1 MLDETLCRLIV
12 EAWLGLVPNAV
23 ERQRRCESRPSESS
37 RVNEPADRERPRLV
51 HDNLHKFGA
60 ELGAEL
66 AAAVAA
72 ADRADWEAMLQAV
85 RMIQGRAMVT
95 RGLLERTL
103 GQDAAATEPALV
115 RVIREIKG
123 LISNQEVDSL
133 SPDEL
138 RARMRKVL
146 QALDRELK
154 VMLSPPD
161 ESSIA

>member
-1 MLDETLCRLIV
+1 M
-12 EAWLGLVPNAV
+12 
-23 ERQRRCESRPSESS
+23 
-37 RVNEPADRERPRLV
+37 

-103 GQDAAATEPALV
+103 GRTRL
-115 RVIREIKG
+115 
-123 LISNQEVDSL
+123 
-133 SPDEL
+133 
-138 RARMRKVL
+138 
-146 QALDRELK
+146 
-154 VMLSPPD
+154 PP
-161 ESSIA
+161 SRRSCA